1 MTVTEEG
8 RAVQFG
14 IWLQPT
20 ASSETVAE
28 WARIAE
34 DEGFDFVGIT
44 DGQNIWRDVY
54 VCLTAA
60 ALATRRIRLGTWV
73 TNPFT
78 RHVTVTANALCTLD
92 EVSGGRAFLGIG
104 IGDDSVRTIGHRVAK
119 MGELAEV
126 VGLIRRLVRGERVE
140 TPTGTWHLATARG
153 DRDIYWAAANPL
165 SLEYAGRHADGAIVS
180 GWLVPDLLTRA
191 REAIA
196 TGVRAAG
203 RAPGSV
209 ATIFNSC
216 FSVNEDGACA
226 RAASRPYV
234 ARALCYTS
242 SAQLPDWSSED
253 MERFRAQY
261 DYYDHFAPGQGL
273 ASLVPEH
280 LITRKAVAGTPEE
293 CARLLQ
299 IVVDSGFDRVAL
311 IPMGEVVPNIRLLG
325 SHVLPRLRLPMS
337 V

>member
-1 MTVTEEG
+1 MRG
-8 RAVQFG
+8 RAVEFG

-20 ASSETVAE
+20 TSPATVAG
-28 WARIAE
+28 WARLAE

-60 ALATRRIRLGTWV
+60 ALGTRRVRLGPWV

-78 RHVTVTANALCTLD
+78 RHLTVTANALCTLD
-92 EVSGGRAFLGIG
+92 ELSGGRAFLGLG

-119 MGELAEV
+119 MDELAEV

-140 TPTGTWHLATARG
+140 TPSGPWHLATARG
-153 DRDIYWAAANPL
+153 DREIYWAAANRL

-180 GWLVPDLLTRA
+180 GWLVPDLLA
-191 REAIA
+191 GSLEAIRA
-196 TGVRAAG
+196 GVRAAG

-216 FSVNEDGACA
+216 FSVSEDGARA
-226 RAASRPYV
+226 RAASRSYV
-234 ARALCYTS
+234 ARALCYAS
-242 SAQLPDWSSED
+242 SAQMPDWSKED
-253 MERFRAQY
+253 MERFRARY

-293 CARLLQ
+293 CAGLLQ
-299 IVVDSGFDRVAL
+299 LVVDSGFDRVAL
-311 IPMGEVVPNIRLLG
+311 IPMGEVEPDIRLLANR
-325 SHVLPRLRLPMS
+325 VLPRLRLPTS